1 MAEKT
6 VITICS
12 SADFYRKAVEV
23 QKLLTE
29 IGFQV
34 IIPATAEKMK
44 KSGNFEVNNYKTW
57 LDKPNDYHIKARLMR
72 GHFKE
77 VEIADA
83 ILVLNYEKH
92 GVHNYIGGNVLMEMA
107 LAFYLGKPIFLMNEI
122 PKESVFLEE
131 IIGLGPITLNGR
143 VESLPELYK
152 NLITKG

>member
-1 MAEKT
+1 MSVKT

-12 SADFYRKAVEV
+12 SANFYRQAIEI
-23 QKLLTE
+23 QKQLE
-29 IGFQV
+29 EMGFRV

-57 LDKPNDYHIKARLMR
+57 LDEPNDYHIKASLMR

-92 GVHNYIGGNVLMEMA
+92 GVLNYIGGNVLMEMA
-107 LAFYLGKPIFLMNEI
+107 LAFYLGKPIFIMNGI